1 MGKSKPSMPPPDPME
16 IALGEIGMELYNEY
30 ETKYKPLNEKLLSK
44 ASVDRSEQAAGRS
57 SVDAQ
62 IAASNQ
68 IGNSIL
74 RGATTGG
81 FGGAGSISL
90 VDAGATG
97 AAVEGAAAAG
107 YGAGKQNY
115 VEKLGSA
122 IGAVD
127 QGTDA
132 TIAGMRNVAGIASRQ
147 SLDDY
152 NNDQALKNIKSAGIA
167 QTIGSFGSGYMMGAG
182 EKRAQDM
189 FDAQMAKVS
198 APQTG
203 GYNWSFGSQAGG
215 GTVMDSPYAPTGLR
229 RPNRMLGA

>member
-1 MGKSKPSMPPPDPME
+1 MPPPDPME

-30 ETKYKPLNEKLLSK
+30 DKDYKPMNEKLLSR
-44 ASVDRSEQAAGRS
+44 ASVDRSDQAAGRA

-62 IAASNQ
+62 IATSNQ
-68 IGNSIL
+68 ISDSIM
-74 RGATTGG
+74 RGASTGG

-97 AAVEGAAAAG
+97 AAVEGSGAAG
-107 YGAGKQNY
+107 YGAGRQNY
-115 VEKLGSA
+115 VQKLG
-122 IGAVD
+122 GAVGAIND
-127 QGTDA
+127 GQDVA
-132 TIAGMRNVAGIASRQ
+132 IQGMRNVGGIASRQ
-147 SLDDY
+147 ALDDY
-152 NNDQALKNIKSAGIA
+152 NNEQALKNIKSAGIA

-182 EKRAQDM
+182 EKRSQDM